1 MANFTGDVIVWTKQR
16 WRVDVDG
23 EDLTD
28 ALRNVRK
35 QIINAVLETETL
47 AISRVSNVDL
57 EKQRYENR
65 VLEWPHHRHVLR

>member
-23 EDLTD
+23 ENLTD
-28 ALRNVRK
+28 ALRNVRRG
-35 QIINAVLETETL
+35 IYNDLLDTETL

-57 EKQRYENR
+57 EKTEI
-65 VLEWPHHRHVLR
+65 